1 MLTPR
6 FSSPNGT
13 MTACVGQF
21 TQRNTTG
28 QLCWLE
34 DRMAD
39 HRNVMTKLKNDL
51 GGRQEIEDADIYS
64 GRCHMKSRSGFRSTQ
79 IIFQLKYKINICYEN
94 KRVKKWAHVLQEYRG
109 LVFIYSSL
117 KADSP
122 WGLQRSKTEDT
133 RSGHLAPTP
142 PSLTFKDLSKNWE
155 SSANKND
162 PL

>member
-64 GRCHMKSRSGFRSTQ
+64 GRRHMKSRSGFRSTQ

>member
-1 MLTPR
+1 MKIKEL
-6 FSSPNGT
+6 
-13 MTACVGQF
+13 
-21 TQRNTTG
+21 RN
-28 QLCWLE
+28 E
-34 DRMAD
+34 
-39 HRNVMTKLKNDL
+39 
-51 GGRQEIEDADIYS
+51 
-64 GRCHMKSRSGFRSTQ
+64 HMCYKST
-79 IIFQLKYKINICYEN
+79 E
-94 KRVKKWAHVLQEYRG
+94 V
-109 LVFIYSSL
+109 VFIYSSL